1 MSGRWPGEVCAES
14 HGSARR
20 EVKEGNV
27 PKNKTHSGAKKR
39 FKLTGTGKVEHS
51 SAMNVHKFEEK
62 TSSRKRRVSLDG
74 VLQGADAKRIKKLLG
89 K

>member
-1 MSGRWPGEVCAES
+1 MS
-14 HGSARR
+14 
-20 EVKEGNV
+20 

-39 FKLTGTGKVEHS
+39 FKLTGTGKVKHA

-62 TSSRKRRVSLDG
+62 HSSRKRRVAQDQILSAPDS
-74 VLQGADAKRIKKLLG
+74 KKIKKLLG

>member
-1 MSGRWPGEVCAES
+1 MS
-14 HGSARR
+14 
-20 EVKEGNV
+20 

-39 FKLTGTGKVEHS
+39 FKLTGTGKVKHA

-62 TSSRKRRVSLDG
+62 GSARKRRVAVDG
-74 VLQGADAKRIKKLLG
+74 VLVGKDAKNIKKMLG